1 MTTFSWPVGDCINGV
16 PLYLASLLSQ
26 KNNAN
31 PLGRSREF
39 ISDCL
44 MWFAVSLTGLT
55 LGRKFMGVCSGL
67 KIFTI
72 NFSFHT
78 LCIFNLVYYEF
89 SFKVSSLLEEID
101 LADQQDTLS
110 KDLSGGQKRKLCVG
124 LALIGDPKVRISCY
138 SVQAWVRI
146 IVCKWKVLNSKVAAW
161 CLLVLRSELNWKRC
175 AFWFWLTDFQWWPGM
190 KWEKIEYGEN
200 KTKNHFFGLRLTKL
214 HTQLINWN
222 KHHSISNFR
231 S

>member
-1 MTTFSWPVGDCINGV
+1 
-16 PLYLASLLSQ
+16 
-26 KNNAN
+26 
-31 PLGRSREF
+31 
-39 ISDCL
+39 
-44 MWFAVSLTGLT
+44 
-55 LGRKFMGVCSGL
+55 MGVCSGL

-146 IVCKWKVLNSKVAAW
+146 IVCK
-161 CLLVLRSELNWKRC
+161 
-175 AFWFWLTDFQWWPGM
+175 
-190 KWEKIEYGEN
+190 
-200 KTKNHFFGLRLTKL
+200 
-214 HTQLINWN
+214 
-222 KHHSISNFR
+222 
-231 S
+231 